1 MSTFNYGG
9 EIILKEEQIRKHVKK
24 RYSRI
29 AKSGA
34 SCCPSGECGGMS
46 FKEQAKMIGY
56 SDKDLEK
63 IPVEANMGLGCGN
76 PIALADLKKGETV
89 LDLGSGGGMDVFL
102 AAKKVGSTGR
112 VIGIDMTKAMIEKA
126 MKTSEKYG
134 YKNVEFRLG
143 EIENMPVEDNS
154 IDVLVSNCV
163 INLSPDKKQVFHE
176 AYRVLKPNGRMHISD
191 IVTEG
196 KLPTNVLK
204 NLDAWA
210 ACVSGAMEKKEYLKV
225 IEEAGFKKVKIVS
238 ESSYEFD
245 VSKDLKGKV
254 TSLKVEAQKL

>member
-1 MSTFNYGG
+1 MM
-9 EIILKEEQIRKHVKK
+9 LKVRRCKPQMKEEQIKKHVKN

-29 AKSGA
+29 AKSGS
-34 SCCPSGECGGMS
+34 SCCPSSECGGMP
-46 FKEQAKMIGY
+46 FKEQAKIIGY

-76 PIALADLKKGETV
+76 PVALADLKKGDTV

-102 AAKKVGSTGR
+102 AAKKVGSAGR
-112 VIGIDMTKAMIEKA
+112 VIGVDMTKAMVDKA
-126 MKTSEKYG
+126 MKTAEKYG

-143 EIENMPVEDNS
+143 EIENMPVEGNS
-154 IDVLVSNCV
+154 VDVIISNCV
-163 INLSPDKKQVFHE
+163 INLSPDKKQVFNE

-196 KLPTNVLK
+196 KLPANILK

-225 IEEAGFKKVKIVS
+225 IEEAGFKKVKIIS

-245 VSKDLKGKV
+245 ISKDLKGKV
-254 TSLKVEAQKL
+254 TSLRVEAQKL

>member
-1 MSTFNYGG
+1 M
-9 EIILKEEQIRKHVKK
+9 KEKQIRKHVKD

-29 AKSGA
+29 AKSG
-34 SCCPSGECGGMS
+34 SPCCPSSECGGMS
-46 FKEQAKMIGY
+46 SKEQAKMIGY

-76 PIALADLKKGETV
+76 PVALADLKKGETV

-102 AAKKVGSTGR
+102 AAKKVGSAGR
-112 VIGIDMTKAMIEKA
+112 VIGVDMTKAMVDKA
-126 MKTSEKYG
+126 MKTAEKHG

-143 EIENMPVEDNS
+143 EIENMPVEGNS
-154 IDVLVSNCV
+154 VDVIISNCV
-163 INLSPDKKQVFHE
+163 INLSPDKKQVFNE

-196 KLPTNVLK
+196 KLPTNILK

-210 ACVSGAMEKKEYLKV
+210 ACVSGAMEKKEYLKT

>member
-1 MSTFNYGG
+1 VK
-9 EIILKEEQIRKHVKK
+9 IILKEEQIKKHVKN

-29 AKSGA
+29 AKSSA
-34 SCCPSGECGGMS
+34 SCCPSGECGGIS
-46 FKEQAKMIGY
+46 FKEQARMIGY

-63 IPVEANMGLGCGN
+63 IPAEANMGLGCGN
-76 PIALADLKKGETV
+76 PVALADLKVGETV

-112 VIGIDMTKAMIEKA
+112 IIGVDMTKAMIEKA
-126 MKTSEKYG
+126 EKTAEKYG
-134 YKNVEFRLG
+134 YKNVEFRIG
-143 EIENMPVEDNS
+143 EIENLPLEDDS
-154 IDVLVSNCV
+154 VDVIISNCV
-163 INLSPDKKQVFHE
+163 INLSPDKKQVFQE

-196 KLPTNVLK
+196 KLPTKVLK

-225 IEEAGFKKVKIVS
+225 IEETGFKKIKVVS

-254 TSLKVEAQKL
+254 TSLKVEAHKH